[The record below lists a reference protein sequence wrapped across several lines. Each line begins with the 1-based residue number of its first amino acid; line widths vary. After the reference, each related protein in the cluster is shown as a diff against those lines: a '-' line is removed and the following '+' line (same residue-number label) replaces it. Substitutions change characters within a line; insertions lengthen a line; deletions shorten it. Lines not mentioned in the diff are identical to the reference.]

1 MPKILRII
9 AMFFTLAL
17 MCAQV
22 AVQASSNPASTLVF
36 TELANAPPGHTQ
48 MAIVNTN
55 ELQVVDQQA
64 VRQPI
69 ICQQIARGVSVPYLG
84 LINKDLLY
92 IDVQR
97 LKCNKYYT
105 TCRIDNMLR
114 QRLSN
119 RTGILQNTN
128 EFATDL
134 GVRYTSSVSA

>member
-1 MPKILRII
+1 MSRLLRII

-22 AVQASSNPASTLVF
+22 AVQASCNPASTLVF
-36 TELANAPPGHTQ
+36 TQLANAPPGHTQ

-55 ELQVVDQQA
+55 EFQVVDQL
-64 VRQPI
+64 I

-92 IDVQR
+92 IDIQR
-97 LKCNKYYT
+97 LKCNKYYA
-105 TCRIDNMLR
+105 TCRTDNMLL